1 MKKGARQSTNVIDLR
16 GPKRNVFT
24 DPAEKAIV
32 EAGQKRA
39 DMYNVELN
47 KKLLSHD
54 TIAKHKNDPIDSIIE
69 QSRFA
74 GNNDPRGRI
83 SDLGVSPQRGFS
95 GTNKP
100 QKFKKPSKGK

>member
-24 DPAEKAIV
+24 DPAEKAIL
-32 EAGQKRA
+32 EAGQKRV

-47 KKLLSHD
+47 KKLTSP
-54 TIAKHKNDPIDSIIE
+54 TPIAKHKNDPIDSIIE

-83 SDLGVSPQRGFS
+83 SDLGV
-95 GTNKP
+95 KP
-100 QKFKKPSKGK
+100 TKFKKPSKGK